1 MCWRSFCTFGRP
13 LCVSVRQSFFV
24 SDLVSRFICLK
35 AANNEFV
42 FITHLSADK
51 LSALN
56 CLPVIHLHF
65 LSSNFAFPR
74 PKNQNLKKIVMEPIQ
89 TLTNICYLDRV
100 YSSYCR
106 CVLFVKLSFSK
117 LKFSRHVAAKK
128 CLISYVKIYNEIKY
142 FSS

>member
-13 LCVSVRQSFFV
+13 LCVSVRLSFFV
-24 SDLVSRFICLK
+24 SDFASCFICLR
-35 AANNEFV
+35 AMNNEFI

-51 LSALN
+51 LSGLN
-56 CLPVIHLHF
+56 CLLVSHLRF

-100 YSSYCR
+100 QLSYCR
-106 CVLFVKLSFSK
+106 CVLFVKLSFSN
-117 LKFSRHVAAKK
+117 
-128 CLISYVKIYNEIKY
+128 SYFLVMYPRKNVSFHMSK
-142 FSS
+142 